1 MSTDLEWL
9 RDNKDLIVGELGED
23 ASLIQELEQELQL
36 AAETPSPLLHD
47 GAAPSASK
55 WAGKLEECRMVDPS
69 LPPAPAP
76 AAPAGQSSS
85 GGGHARDAWLR
96 ETDPATGYPY
106 WYNTETGDSCWEHEV
121 AEPPP
126 RTTARAPD
134 VPPVSRQPTSVTERR
149 ANQERGDDDL
159 SSSDDGDDDDG
170 DDDDDCCC
178 CLGRPK
184 PRSQYKAIELHGS

>member
-76 AAPAGQSSS
+76 APAAPAGQSSS

-121 AEPPP
+121 AEPP

-149 ANQERGDDDL
+149 ANQERGNDDL
-159 SSSDDGDDDDG
+159 SSSSDGDDDD